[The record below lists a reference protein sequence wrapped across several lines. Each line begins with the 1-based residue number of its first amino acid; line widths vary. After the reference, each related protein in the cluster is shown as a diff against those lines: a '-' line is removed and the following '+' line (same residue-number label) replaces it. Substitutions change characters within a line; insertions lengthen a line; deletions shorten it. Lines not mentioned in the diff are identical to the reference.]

1 MSRMSHQTAKATNA
15 ANPAT
20 DHESHTNLAPP
31 SAEIAATS
39 AENDSHERSL
49 DLIELYGRTPR
60 RSRTQGSR
68 ISGTAIVTT

>member
-20 DHESHTNLAPP
+20 DHESHTNRAPP

-49 DLIELYGRTPR
+49 DLTEL
-60 RSRTQGSR
+60 
-68 ISGTAIVTT
+68 